1 MSSKNSNN
9 SGNTDKDNNSDKSSN
24 KNIGVRRKAENIS
37 TSGREAVN
45 ALFTASKCEMNKTY
59 YFFNPHYK
67 LQGNSGDYS
76 GYKGILNA
84 YKNMITVKDKNGKNF
99 VSKDN
104 IFLPEWINKGER
116 GLPTIKDWQ
125 GKTINFRDWNMIINL
140 LQYDASDDTENDNNI
155 WGYYEYACGSTLP
168 GGFFQAENVRNEVT
182 FIGLHFS
189 EPVAPEQD
197 SEKIDEEDLIYEKHM
212 TRGEVSDIQD
222 MVNRPMRVSKNLN
235 SLQTKQKAFL
245 RGFIVVKDLTHLPE
259 NPENY
264 LYVEGL
270 CANKRGVG
278 REMLNTCI
286 AMGQQQPYEGTKL
299 AALTIVISYYWAL
312 NFRFYDAEGNLIKD
326 EGDIEINKYFDDFN
340 KNSKKNR
347 VLAKEPGKKEILRP
361 SMQDFI
367 VVRNNWGK
375 DKDENYIF
383 TIEDYHYNKMEPL
396 LQTHYQAID
405 YNKKP
410 LPLSNKPREKAPN
423 TFTDTHERVWKTYS
437 DLIGEDGYYMYLK
450 NDGKKSSGG
459 GKNSKKRT
467 KKKARRRK
475 RKRTK
480 RKRRRKRKRTKKRK
494 RRRTKKR
501 R

>member
-1 MSSKNSNN
+1 
-9 SGNTDKDNNSDKSSN
+9 
-24 KNIGVRRKAENIS
+24 
-37 TSGREAVN
+37 
-45 ALFTASKCEMNKTY
+45 
-59 YFFNPHYK
+59 
-67 LQGNSGDYS
+67 
-76 GYKGILNA
+76 
-84 YKNMITVKDKNGKNF
+84 
-99 VSKDN
+99 
-104 IFLPEWINKGER
+104 
-116 GLPTIKDWQ
+116 
-125 GKTINFRDWNMIINL
+125 
-140 LQYDASDDTENDNNI
+140 
-155 WGYYEYACGSTLP
+155 
-168 GGFFQAENVRNEVT
+168 NVRNEVT

-189 EPVAPEQD
+189 EPVAPQQD

-222 MVNRPMRVSKNLN
+222 MVNRPERVIKNLD
-235 SLQTKQKAFL
+235 SLQKEQTAFL

-259 NPENY
+259 EKNPENY

-326 EGDIEINKYFDDFN
+326 EGDIKINEYFNNFN
-340 KNSKKNR
+340 SNSKENR
-347 VLAKEPGKKEILRP
+347 KPGRKEILMP

-367 VVRNNWGK
+367 VVRNNWPDGK
-375 DKDENYIF
+375 DKAGNYIF

-396 LQTHYQAID
+396 LKKHYQAID

-437 DLIGEDGYYMYLK
+437 DLIGEDGYYMY
-450 NDGKKSSGG
+450 
-459 GKNSKKRT
+459 
-467 KKKARRRK
+467 
-475 RKRTK
+475 
-480 RKRRRKRKRTKKRK
+480 
-494 RRRTKKR
+494 
-501 R
+501 